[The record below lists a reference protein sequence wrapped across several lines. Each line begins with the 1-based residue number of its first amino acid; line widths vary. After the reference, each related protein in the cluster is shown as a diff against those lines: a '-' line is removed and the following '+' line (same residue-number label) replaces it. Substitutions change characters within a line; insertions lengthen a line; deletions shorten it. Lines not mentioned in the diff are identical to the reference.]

1 MDAKIV
7 TMRVTPREAADIER
21 LAKALGLTRS
31 DVLKHGL
38 AALREQLAERQ
49 SSYEMGKDLFGRHG
63 SGRKDSSTRRRARYK
78 AAVRA
83 KHARR

>member
-31 DVLKHGL
+31 DVLKRGL
-38 AALREQLAERQ
+38 AALRQQLQEKQ
-49 SSYEMGKDLFGRHG
+49 SSYDLGKDLFGRHG
-63 SGRKDSSTRRRARYK
+63 SGRKDTSTRRRARYK
-78 AAVRA
+78 EMVRA